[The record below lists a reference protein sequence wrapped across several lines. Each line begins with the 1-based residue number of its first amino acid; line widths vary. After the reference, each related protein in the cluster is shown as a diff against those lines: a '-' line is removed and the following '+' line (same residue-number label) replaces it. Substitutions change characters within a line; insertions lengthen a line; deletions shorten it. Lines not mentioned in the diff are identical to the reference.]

1 MYKVVIVLLNFKG
14 LKNTISCIES
24 LRRIKKG
31 NFEFEIIVVDNGS
44 DDGSKEAL
52 SKLHDIQLIALEKN
66 LGYSGG
72 NNVGIKEALKR
83 GSEYVLILNN
93 DTIVEQNFLTRMVNC
108 VKNGDIISP
117 KIYFSPGFEFH
128 KSRYDNNDRGRVVWY
143 AGGKIDWE
151 NIIGI
156 HMGVDEVDNGQ
167 FNKKMEV
174 EYATGACM
182 FVNSKVFEKVG
193 FFY

>member
-93 DTIVEQNFLTRMVNC
+93 DTIF
-108 VKNGDIISP
+108 
-117 KIYFSPGFEFH
+117 
-128 KSRYDNNDRGRVVWY
+128 
-143 AGGKIDWE
+143 
-151 NIIGI
+151 
-156 HMGVDEVDNGQ
+156 
-167 FNKKMEV
+167 
-174 EYATGACM
+174 
-182 FVNSKVFEKVG
+182 
-193 FFY
+193 